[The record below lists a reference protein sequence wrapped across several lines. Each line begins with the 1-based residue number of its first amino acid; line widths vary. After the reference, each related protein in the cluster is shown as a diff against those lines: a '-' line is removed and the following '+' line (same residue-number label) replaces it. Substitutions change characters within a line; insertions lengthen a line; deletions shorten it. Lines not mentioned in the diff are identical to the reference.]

1 MSLLYIEKVTRKSL
15 YFLAVPLYFLSFNL
29 HANDTQMKNLINDIT
44 KMYMSSM
51 VYVFKSQP
59 LINEKN
65 IDKKA
70 LLGERF
76 IDNIK
81 KTYSTKYNEAF
92 PKEDHYAKTMLLQA
106 MVEVMDDNKA
116 LLYDDEIGFKGII
129 PATFAFQL
137 SAKLSTKG
145 IGLKIKFTR
154 TAGQIRN
161 KMNSPDSW
169 ESRIMNKIQNNPQ
182 IYYDQNALL
191 NGKPAIRQ
199 FTPLPMANYCLAC
212 HGVPENNPSNIGKI
226 RSEWTDIDI
235 TGFEMENW
243 TIDDFGGGVS
253 ISIEKSVLQ

>member
-1 MSLLYIEKVTRKSL
+1 MALAHIKNVTLRV
-15 YFLAVPLYFLSFNL
+15 FCFFAIPLYLVSFNIN
-29 HANDTQMKNLINDIT
+29 AKDTQMKGLINDIT

-59 LINEKN
+59 IINGTN
-65 IDKKA
+65 IDKKE
-70 LLGERF
+70 LLGKRF

-81 KTYSTKYNEAF
+81 QTYRSKYNEEF
-92 PKEDHYAKTMLLQA
+92 PKENHFSKTILLQA

-145 IGLKIKFTR
+145 VGLKIKFTR
-154 TAGQIRN
+154 TEGQIRN
-161 KMNSPDSW
+161 KLNRPDAW
-169 ESRIMNKIQNNPQ
+169 ESSVMQKIQNNPK
-182 IYYDQNALL
+182 IYYDETALL

-199 FTPLPMANYCLAC
+199 FTPLPMAHYCLAC
-212 HGVPENNPSNIGKI
+212 HGIPENNLLNVGKI
-226 RSEWTDIDI
+226 KSEWTSIDV

-243 TIDDFGGGVS
+243 TINDFGGGVS
-253 ISIEKSVLQ
+253 ISIEKSVLR